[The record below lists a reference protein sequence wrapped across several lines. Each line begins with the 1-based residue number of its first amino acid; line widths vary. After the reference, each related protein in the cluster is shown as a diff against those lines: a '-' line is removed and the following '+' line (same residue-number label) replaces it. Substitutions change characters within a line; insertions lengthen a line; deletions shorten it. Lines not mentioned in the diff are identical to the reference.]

1 VDGHQSWGRR
11 LNDDEAAFS
20 AALIAA
26 SEAALRVILSL
37 GIAPGDAEDV
47 LQDASIRAWRHR
59 EQRRGD
65 FRPWFV
71 SIAYHEARRP
81 RRRWLTFPSFWSAR
95 TQSTENEEQIHDVL
109 RLLPSLPMRQRLVLS
124 LRCDAELSTREAAD
138 IMGISE
144 PAAKQLLARAR
155 ESLRRALD
163 RSRAEAAS

>member
-1 VDGHQSWGRR
+1 

-37 GIAPGDAEDV
+37 GIAPGEADDV

-59 EQRRGD
+59 EQLRGD

-71 SIAYHEARRP
+71 SIAYREARRP
-81 RRRWLTFPSFWSAR
+81 RRRWLTIPTFWSAR
-95 TQSTENEEQIHDVL
+95 AQATESGDQMHEVL
-109 RLLPSLPMRQRLVLS
+109 SLLPSLPMRQRLVLS
-124 LRCDAELSTREAAD
+124 LRCDAELSTKEAAD

-155 ESLRRALD
+155 DSLRRALD
-163 RSRAEAAS
+163 RSGAEAAS